1 MKISVMIPCYN
12 EQDNVR
18 EIAAAVANI
27 MKKVE
32 LKLKK
37 NPNEEVKVFDVFGQE
52 INLGKSPRLIFGGE
66 ESGGMI
72 MGGEE
77 MIKSLSGREAIAMR
91 EKSATEAIL
100 VASALSS
107 KLEEEHKTMSEYLLE
122 VFKDNGINGQ
132 FDTRVDI
139 AYYNESEPD
148 IDKLKAAKVAGEQLR
163 TKNDL
168 FYLSLAIAI
177 RSGKMTF
184 EQAKEVL
191 QDAFKELNFDNL
203 KAIKFVG
210 DGTYLEFTDKYIE
223 IRPSGTDAKTKAYG
237 AGLNLDEIIKFA
249 QAMGNYSGD
258 RTELHKKYVSDEMYE
273 KTKDSAM
280 DYYLEFVN
288 VDANNEQFVIPEYK
302 F

>member
-1 MKISVMIPCYN
+1 MKN
-12 EQDNVR
+12 
-18 EIAAAVANI
+18 IAIILLGGSSSRFEYKTA
-27 MKKVE
+27 KQF
-32 LKLKK
+32 
-37 NPNEEVKVFDVFGQE
+37 FD
-52 INLGKSPRLIFGGE
+52 
-66 ESGGMI
+66 
-72 MGGEE
+72 
-77 MIKSLSGREAIAMR
+77 
-91 EKSATEAIL
+91 
-100 VASALSS
+100 
-107 KLEEEHKTMSEYLLE
+107 
-122 VFKDNGINGQ
+122 INGKPVA
-132 FDTRVDI
+132 FYAIKPFLESKYINEIVLVCRKEDI
-139 AYYNESEPD
+139 SYYNESEPD

-210 DGTYLEFTDKYIE
+210 DGTYLEFADKYIE

-258 RTELHKKYVSDEMYE
+258 RTDLHKKYISDEMYE
-273 KTKDSAM
+273 KTKDTAM

-288 VDANNEQFVIPEYK
+288 IDANNEQFVIPEYK